1 MAEQTITHIVVKN
14 EQAREH
20 GTFFVVEGCEQQGNS
35 NTRYWAQLTCNT
47 PFGVVG
53 TFFGSMGAPAARFL
67 RRCGKGYI
75 LGRLWGLETE
85 VYNGDVAKA
94 NLIRWVLQ
102 QRRRVEI
109 TNEEARELLDAI
121 DCADFDSEHG
131 FQSLV
136 YGNRNFYQAF
146 SEGGGSDYKVPN
158 PQAEGFWEL
167 LWPGFLAELAQRAE
181 VAAHG

>member
-14 EQAREH
+14 GQAREH
-20 GTFFVVEGCEQQGNS
+20 GTFFVGEGQELRQDNS
-35 NTRYWAQLTCNT
+35 TRYWAQLTCNT
-47 PFGVVG
+47 AFGIVG
-53 TFFGSMGAPAARFL
+53 TFFGSMGAPAAQFL
-67 RRCGKGYI
+67 GHCNKDYI

-94 NLIRWVLQ
+94 NLVKWVLQ

-158 PQAEGFWEL
+158 PQAEGFWEI
-167 LWPGFLAELAQRAE
+167 LWPGFLAELEERAE

>member
-20 GTFFVVEGCEQQGNS
+20 GTFFVVEGCEQQGNG
-35 NTRYWAQLTCNT
+35 NTHYWAQLTCNT

-67 RRCGKGYI
+67 RRCGKGYM
-75 LGRLWGLETE
+75 LGRLWGMQTE
-85 VYNGDVAKA
+85 VYDGQVAKA
-94 NLIRWVLQ
+94 NLIKWVL
-102 QRRRVEI
+102 RERKDRELSHD
-109 TNEEARELLDAI
+109 EARDLLQAI
-121 DCADFDSEHG
+121 DCADFDNEHG

-136 YGNRNFYQAF
+136 YGHAPFYQAF

-167 LWPGFLAELAQRAE
+167 LWPGFLAELTQRAE